1 LFATKCAFLAAV
13 DKNMTSHP
21 TRPLFRLTALAG
33 AMAAAWALVPGPAHA
48 APAEATS
55 ADTAH
60 AAPAE
65 RASHRFHEDHVLGT
79 SLDVVAVTPDA
90 AQARR
95 ALLAV
100 RAEIAR
106 LDALLSGWRADSE
119 LSRLNRLHAPTKV
132 SPELWQV
139 ISTAEDWRT
148 TTGGAFSGRLG
159 AVIEQWRRAGSSGEL
174 PDAGLLQRLAAQAQA
189 AGLVLD
195 AAQLSV
201 TRPEGVVFALDAVAK
216 GYIVDAAV
224 RAAQAAEP
232 GLAGLLIDIG
242 GDVRCYGCA
251 PRAEGWRIGVAP
263 AGEPADNAPAAAT
276 VRLRGGEAI
285 ATSGRGARDLTV
297 AGRPLSHTLSPQ
309 SGQPVD
315 TEVHGATVI
324 AANAA
329 DADALATAF
338 SVMPVDQALALADR
352 LEGVAVL
359 LQAADGRQWASQRWA
374 RHAVADDAPRFVRA
388 AANDAT
394 EAPWPAGFSASIAYE
409 VPRIASE
416 SYRAPYVTLWITDEN
431 KQLVRTLLVLGADPK
446 WIDSNYIWWRRYGRK
461 MQALDTIAKPTRQP
475 GRYSLVWDGLDDAGQ
490 RVGQGRYIVHVEA
503 SREHGTHTYQ
513 SFDIELG
520 AKPAEKS
527 LPAKEEMGGVRLVY
541 GRGS

>member
-1 LFATKCAFLAAV
+1 
-13 DKNMTSHP
+13 MTPTS
-21 TRPLFRLTALAG
+21 TRPLFRLSSLAG
-33 AMAAAWALVPGPAHA
+33 AIAAAWALAPWAHA
-48 APAEATS
+48 VPAAPPA
-55 ADTAH
+55 ADTAQ

-65 RASHRFHEDHVLGT
+65 RTSHRFHEDHVLGT

-95 ALLAV
+95 ALMAV
-100 RAEIAR
+100 RAEIER

-132 SPELWQV
+132 SPELWHV
-139 ISTAEDWRT
+139 IGSAEDWHT
-148 TTGGAFSGRLG
+148 ATDGAFSGRLG
-159 AVIEQWRRAGSSGEL
+159 NLIEQWQRAAKAGEL
-174 PDAGLLQRLAAQAQA
+174 PDADLLQQLAAQAQA
-189 AGLVLD
+189 AEVVLD
-195 AAQLSV
+195 AESRSV

-224 RAAQAAEP
+224 RAARAAEP
-232 GLAGLLIDIG
+232 GLAGLMVDIG

-263 AGEPADNAPAAAT
+263 AAQPADNAPVAAT
-276 VRLRGGEAI
+276 VLLRGDQAI
-285 ATSGRGARDLTV
+285 ATSGRGARDVAV
-297 AGRPLSHTLSPQ
+297 AGQAYSHTLSPQ
-309 SGQPVD
+309 SGLAID
-315 TEVHGATVI
+315 TDVHSATVI
-324 AANAA
+324 AAHAA

-338 SVMPVDQALALADR
+338 SVMLPEQALALADR
-352 LEGVAVL
+352 LDGVAAL

-374 RHAVADDAPRFVRA
+374 RHAVTDEPRFVLA

-394 EAPWPAGFSASIAYE
+394 EAPWPTGFSASIAYE
-409 VPRIASE
+409 IPRIASE
-416 SYRAPYVTLWITDEN
+416 SYRAPYVTIWITDEN

-461 MQALDTIAKPTRQP
+461 MQALDTVAKPTRQP
-475 GRYSLVWDGLDDAGQ
+475 GRYNLSWDGLDDAGQ
-490 RVGQGRYIVHVEA
+490 RVGQGKYIVHVEA

-513 SFDIELG
+513 SFDVELG
-520 AKPAEKS
+520 AKAAEKS
-527 LPAKEEMGGVRLVY
+527 LPAKEEMGNVRLTY